1 MKFII
6 KHEVKGRI
14 RLHLAQPRMSFA
26 EADTLLYYLEH
37 LNQVKEAK
45 VYERTADAAVVYTGS
60 REELLAALRRFRYEN
75 VQVPEGFL
83 ENSGRELN
91 VQYKEKLIW
100 KVLFRMG
107 RKLFLPLPLR
117 TAYTWFQAA
126 RYFWKGLGVLA
137 KGKLEVEV
145 LDATAIAVSVLR
157 ADYNTADSVMFL
169 LGIGELLEQWTHKK
183 SVGIWPAACR

>member
-83 ENSGRELN
+83 EIPEEN
-91 VQYKEKLIW
+91 
-100 KVLFRMG
+100 
-107 RKLFLPLPLR
+107 
-117 TAYTWFQAA
+117 
-126 RYFWKGLGVLA
+126 
-137 KGKLEVEV
+137 
-145 LDATAIAVSVLR
+145 
-157 ADYNTADSVMFL
+157 
-169 LGIGELLEQWTHKK
+169 
-183 SVGIWPAACR
+183 